1 MDLLTRQQLL
11 ATGQSGDEI
20 DRMAANGTLVRVR
33 RGLYARATVQPSS
46 PEEEHLRRVR
56 AVVAA
61 TRSDHVVSHVSAA
74 VVRALPV
81 PTDALGRVHLTR
93 ERVGGGKRR
102 GDVCIHT
109 SPLPTNDVGTCS
121 SLPVTT
127 PARTFVDVAR
137 RLPTGWA
144 VALGDQVRRQ
154 GTSSSEVEQVLG
166 RMSGWPGVG
175 RARRAAV
182 LLDPRSESVGESLSR
197 VLLVEAGLTPM
208 DLQLPVVGAD
218 GDLVG
223 RVDFAWPE
231 HRTIG
236 EFDGRV
242 KYGRSSQ
249 DGPAERDKRGWEDVV
264 WAEKVREDLLRDL
277 GWFVVRWTWDDLW
290 RPGLV
295 ATRVRRA
302 FERDLRS
309 RTR

>member
-11 ATGQSGDEI
+11 ATGYSGDEI
-20 DRMAANGTLVRVR
+20 DRMAASGALVRVR
-33 RGLYARATVQPSS
+33 RGLYARATGQPGS
-46 PEEEHLRRVR
+46 PEDEHVRRVR

-74 VVRALPV
+74 VVRRLPV

-102 GDVCIHT
+102 GDVCLHT
-109 SPLPTNDVGTCS
+109 SPLPASDVATHVG
-121 SLPVTT
+121 LLVTT

-137 RLPTGWA
+137 RLPVGWT
-144 VALGDQVRRQ
+144 VALGDQARRA
-154 GTSSSEVEQVLG
+154 GMSVGELEQVLA
-166 RMSGWPGVG
+166 RTAGWPGVG
-175 RARRAAV
+175 RARRAAA

-197 VLLVEAGLTPM
+197 VLLVEAGLTPT
-208 DLQLPVVGAD
+208 DLQLPVVGED

-242 KYGRSSQ
+242 KYGRGGQ
-249 DGPAERDKRGWEDVV
+249 DGLRERDQRAWEDVV

-277 GWFVVRWTWDDLW
+277 GWLVVRWTWDDLW

-295 ATRVRRA
+295 ATRVQRA
-302 FERDLRS
+302 FERDRRS